1 MLVTKPSRPKC
12 FLLSF
17 CVEGKTLFSDIWL
30 PEAPGK
36 LSYLQYFTLHII
48 ISLIAFLALC
58 LILINNGSVE
68 TIIAIFSV
76 EASTTAFL
84 FSKIKTKGTTAWL
97 LSYIE
102 DEIIDSTNTIG
113 MAGAGTLL
121 VIFLLA

>member
-1 MLVTKPSRPKC
+1 MLVTKSSRPKC
-12 FLLSF
+12 FLLTF

-36 LSYLQYFTLHII
+36 LSYLQYFTLRII

-58 LILINNGSVE
+58 LILINHESVE

-76 EASTTAFL
+76 EASTTALF

-102 DEIIDSTNTIG
+102 DEIIESTNIIG
-113 MAGAGTLL
+113 VAGVGTLV
-121 VIFLLA
+121 VIYLLA

>member
-12 FLLSF
+12 FLLTS

-30 PEAPGK
+30 PEASGN
-36 LSYLQYFTLHII
+36 LSYLQYLALRIT
-48 ISLIAFLALC
+48 ISLIAFLALPM
-58 LILINNGSVE
+58 ILLNAESIE
-68 TIIAIFSV
+68 IIIAVFSV
-76 EASTTAFL
+76 QASSTALL
-84 FSKIKTKGTTAWL
+84 FSKTKTKGTTAWL

-113 MAGAGTLL
+113 MAGAGALF

>member
-17 CVEGKTLFSDIWL
+17 CVEGKTLLSDIWL

-36 LSYLQYFTLHII
+36 LSYLQYFTLRII

-58 LILINNGSVE
+58 IILISNGSVE

-76 EASTTAFL
+76 EASTTAFF

-102 DEIIDSTNTIG
+102 DEIIESTNTIG